1 MNTIQQKSRYLDLQ
15 NNSQIDTYDQ
25 RPYINQMISSSSQLD
40 LKDIQ
45 KLKRFKS
52 FSNQKSL
59 HQNNDERYYSPQ
71 KQMIQ
76 SLKRQQSPLQQMRSI
91 QQEHTQQFYS
101 KKGSME
107 EFHSNNKTEMI
118 DKKYKAE
125 NTKNYQQENS
135 NCRSIYNLGNN
146 SPVKIDKSLVKQ
158 DIDLPKLKSESQN
171 TEEQQKSPLSKK
183 NQRCDN
189 QQDLGFKF
197 IRERHKN
204 SSLIES
210 NFQGYIKRSQ
220 NSSRHLSP
228 SIQDFQNIK
237 HSKIQLYQVT
247 DRVNNSNTKD
257 TAKYS
262 LNSSILLNQ
271 PQNKMI
277 GISSVIQGLT
287 QNLNQNEIQKQQ
299 SYIQLQLSTNRSI
312 RKSMSQLRSNK
323 KVESPEKQNEN
334 SQLDKSDY
342 ETTPFNYNYTQK
354 RKSKLGNINL
364 LGKLDS
370 NIFPMQQTF
379 KINLQQEEQKSQ
391 NDFSPQV
398 LNKNDNNSDHNS
410 PIFKIRKRLN
420 SQEHGQFSN
429 CIQQNFFSNLKKVQ
443 VDQDL
448 TPQSLNELDNSS
460 PLLKQENK
468 NKQPNQISSMELIA
482 AYNQDDR
489 KVQKQILLRQEIQ
502 KIAEKAIPRFIKLCI
517 EKNPDCQELM
527 IICNQGMTIEKFCD
541 KLGKL
546 VTYCINNQSVKI
558 TSFNQ
563 IKLSLSLSEQILIFL
578 QQFFLENN
586 LNFQFF
592 EEFSQK
598 FRNMQMQLSQKQI
611 NLFQELG
618 GKRRIEYIVEAIIKK
633 LDKTYN
639 LQLQTKLSSI
649 IDFSLNLLTV
659 NSVAVDENIRVF
671 KDYINTF
678 GGVANKSM
686 YTSQYFFSVKYQI
699 FREILFE
706 RDIPWRVKML
716 IIDEF
721 EKLRYKYFGDM
732 HGLGESV
739 SFIELA
745 TKIQQNMNE
754 QHWSRIGYN
763 QKNQNSQK
771 SFLIDLLRLILEGE
785 NATSFKRFLEINQ
798 VNINNETIPIIE
810 SLIKGILIKE
820 KILPLLTKLDFDL
833 KFQKIKR
840 YLGFECSQSYLIY
853 NIDNIQI
860 EMQKWIQQNN
870 KINKI
875 DDQTSKKYEDLD
887 YFFLLLSSVFE
898 DICTYHLADSVYAQ
912 EILKVDLHLIQF
924 QLKALKRVLIQT
936 YITAGS
942 SDSSKYL
949 ADINLLTSYMMKY
962 FNDFKLF

>member
-1 MNTIQQKSRYLDLQ
+1 MNIIQQKTRYLDQQ
-15 NNSQIDTYDQ
+15 NSNQVDIYAQ
-25 RPYINQMISSSSQLD
+25 KPQINQVFNSSSLVD
-40 LKDIQ
+40 LKDLS

-59 HQNNDERYYSPQ
+59 HQNTEERYYSPQ
-71 KQMIQ
+71 KQMINSQ
-76 SLKRQQSPLQQMRSI
+76 IRQQPPLLQMSTI
-91 QQEHTQQFYS
+91 KLENTKQSYS

-107 EFHSNNKTEMI
+107 ELHSANKAESI
-118 DKKYKAE
+118 DKKYQQQDA
-125 NTKNYQQENS
+125 KNYQQES
-135 NCRSIYNLGNN
+135 NTSRNIYSSTNN
-146 SPVKIDKSLVKQ
+146 SPIKVDKTLVKQ
-158 DIDLPKLKSESQN
+158 EIDLPKLKSEYQSS
-171 TEEQQKSPLSKK
+171 EEQQKSPISKK
-183 NQRCDN
+183 IQKQDN

-210 NFQGYIKRSQ
+210 NFQGFVKRNQ
-220 NSSRHLSP
+220 NSSKHISP
-228 SIQDFQNIK
+228 SIQDFQSK
-237 HSKIQLYQVT
+237 QHSKIQLYQVS

-257 TAKYS
+257 GVKYS
-262 LNSSILLNQ
+262 LNQLILLNQ
-271 PQNKMI
+271 SQNKMV
-277 GISSVIQGLT
+277 GITSVIQGMT
-287 QNLNQNEIQKQQ
+287 SSINQSEIQKQH
-299 SYIQLQLSTNRSI
+299 SYMQLQLSTNRSI
-312 RKSMSQLRSNK
+312 RKSMSQLRQNQQ
-323 KVESPEKQNEN
+323 VESPEKHNEN

-342 ETTPFNYNYTQK
+342 ETTPFNYNFTQK
-354 RKSKLGNINL
+354 RKSKLANINF
-364 LGKLDS
+364 LGKFDS
-370 NIFPMQQTF
+370 NIFPNQQTF

-398 LNKNDNNSDHNS
+398 FNKYDHSDHSS

-429 CIQQNFFSNLKKVQ
+429 CIQQNFFSHLKKVKI
-443 VDQDL
+443 DQDL
-448 TPQSLNELDNSS
+448 TPQSLNELENSS
-460 PLLKQENK
+460 SQKLHYN
-468 NKQPNQISSMELIA
+468 SSMELIA
-482 AYNQDDR
+482 AYNQDDK

-517 EKNPDCQELM
+517 EKNPDCQELI
-527 IICNQGMTIEKFCD
+527 IICNQDMPIGKFCD

-546 VTYCINNQSVKI
+546 VTYCINSQSVKI

-563 IKLSLSLSEQILIFL
+563 IKLSLSLSEYILIFL

-586 LNFQFF
+586 MNQQFF

-598 FRNMQMQLSQKQI
+598 FRSMQIQLNQKQI

-618 GKRRIEYIVEAIIKK
+618 GKRKIESIIEGIIKK
-633 LDKTYN
+633 LDKTFD
-639 LQLQTKLSSI
+639 LQLHTKLSSI
-649 IDFSLNLLTV
+649 VDFSLNLLSG
-659 NSVAVDENIRVF
+659 NSVTVDEHIRVF
-671 KDYINTF
+671 KDYINIF
-678 GGVANKSM
+678 GGVVNKSM
-686 YTSQYFFSVKYQI
+686 YTSQHFCSVKYQI

-716 IIDEF
+716 IINEF
-721 EKLRYKYFGDM
+721 EKLRYTYFGDM

-763 QKNQNSQK
+763 QKNYNSQK
-771 SFLIDLLRLILEGE
+771 SFLIDLLRIILEGE
-785 NATSFKRFLEINQ
+785 NAISFKRFLEINQ
-798 VNINNETIPIIE
+798 VNINIETIPIIE
-810 SLIKGILIKE
+810 SLIKGVLIKE

-833 KFQKIKR
+833 KFQKIKK
-840 YLGFECSQSYLIY
+840 YLGFECSQSYLIS
-853 NIDNIQI
+853 NIDDIQI
-860 EMQKWIQQNN
+860 EMLKWIQQNN
-870 KINKI
+870 KINKL
-875 DDQTSKKYEDLD
+875 DDYTSKKYEDLD

-912 EILKVDLHLIQF
+912 DILKVDLNLIQF

-962 FNDFKLF
+962 FNDFKLY

>member
-1 MNTIQQKSRYLDLQ
+1 MNTFLHKTRYLDQ
-15 NNSQIDTYDQ
+15 QHNSQADIYTQ
-25 RPYINQMISSSSQLD
+25 RPYINQIFNSSSQVD
-40 LKDIQ
+40 LKDLQ
-45 KLKRFKS
+45 KLKRLKS

-71 KQMIQ
+71 KQIIQ
-76 SLKRQQSPLQQMRSI
+76 SLMRQQSPLQQMRSI
-91 QQEHTQQFYS
+91 QQENTQQFYS

-107 EFHSNNKTEMI
+107 EFHISNKTEII
-118 DKKYKAE
+118 DKKFKLE
-125 NTKNYQQENS
+125 ITKNCQQESNTSRAICNS
-135 NCRSIYNLGNN
+135 GNN
-146 SPVKIDKSLVKQ
+146 SPIKLDKTSSKQ
-158 DIDLPKLKSESQN
+158 ETDLPKLKSEYQY
-171 TEEQQKSPLSKK
+171 TEEQQKSPFSKK
-183 NQRCDN
+183 NQRQDN

-210 NFQGYIKRSQ
+210 NFQGYTKRSQ

-228 SIQDFQNIK
+228 SKEDFQTNK
-237 HSKIQLYQVT
+237 HSKIQLFQVT

-257 TAKYS
+257 IAKYS

-271 PQNKMI
+271 PQSKMV
-277 GISSVIQGLT
+277 GISGVIQGLT
-287 QNLNQNEIQKQQ
+287 SNINQNEIQKQQ
-299 SYIQLQLSTNRSI
+299 SYMQLQLSTNRSI

-323 KVESPEKQNEN
+323 KADSPDKQNEN

-342 ETTPFNYNYTQK
+342 ETTPFNYNFTQK
-354 RKSKLGNINL
+354 RKSKLSNTNL

-370 NIFPMQQTF
+370 NIFPIQQTI
-379 KINLQQEEQKSQ
+379 KINLQQQDEQKSQ

-398 LNKNDNNSDHNS
+398 INKNDTSDHSS

-460 PLLKQENK
+460 SVLKKEVSHQR
-468 NKQPNQISSMELIA
+468 PHQISSMELIA
-482 AYNQDDR
+482 AYNQDDK

-527 IICNQGMTIEKFCD
+527 VICNQDMPIEKFCD

-546 VTYCINNQSVKI
+546 VTYCINSQSVKI

-563 IKLSLSLSEQILIFL
+563 IKLSLSLSEYILIFL

-586 LNFQFF
+586 LNLQFF

-598 FRNMQMQLSQKQI
+598 FRSMQIQLSSKQI

-618 GKRRIEYIVEAIIKK
+618 GKRRIEYIIEAIIKR
-633 LDKTYN
+633 LDKAYD
-639 LQLQTKLSSI
+639 LQLNTKLSQI
-649 IDFSLNLLTV
+649 VDFSLNFLSG
-659 NSVAVDENIRVF
+659 NSVAVDEYIRVF

-678 GGVANKSM
+678 GGVVNKSM
-686 YTSQYFFSVKYQI
+686 YTSQHFFSVKFQI
-699 FREILFE
+699 FREIQFE

-716 IIDEF
+716 IINEF

-754 QHWSRIGYN
+754 QHWSRIGYI
-763 QKNQNSQK
+763 QKNLNSQK
-771 SFLIDLLRLILEGE
+771 SFLIDLLRIILEGE
-785 NATSFKRFLEINQ
+785 NASSFKRFLETNQ

-810 SLIKGILIKE
+810 SLIKGVLIKE

-840 YLGFECSQSYLIY
+840 YLGFECSQSYLIS

-875 DDQTSKKYEDLD
+875 DDQTSKRYEDLD

-898 DICTYHLADSVYAQ
+898 DICTYHLADSMYAQ
-912 EILKVDLHLIQF
+912 DILKVDLNLISF

-962 FNDFKLF
+962 FNDFKLY